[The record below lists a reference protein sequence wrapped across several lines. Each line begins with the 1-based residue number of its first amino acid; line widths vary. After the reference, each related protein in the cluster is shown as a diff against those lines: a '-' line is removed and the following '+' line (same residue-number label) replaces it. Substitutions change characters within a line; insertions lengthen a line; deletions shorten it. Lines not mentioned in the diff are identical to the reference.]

1 MVLQNLLIKAQK
13 KEIHMQGSITFNELG
28 IFIAFLLV
36 LVAGGYAI
44 MTLRNINGLVK
55 EATVLLQKNR
65 DHFNR
70 IIPNITD
77 ISENTANVAKEL
89 KNSVGEA
96 GQAIRTISHETTDTV
111 MTINQT
117 ADHLANYAIVIGEI
131 VKTLFN
137 VFSDN
142 KKT

>member
-1 MVLQNLLIKAQK
+1 
-13 KEIHMQGSITFNELG
+13 MQSSISLNELG
-28 IFIAFLLV
+28 IFIAFMLV
-36 LVAGGYAI
+36 SVAGGYAI
-44 MTLRNINGLVK
+44 LTLRNINGLVK
-55 EATVLLQKNR
+55 EATALLQKNK

-77 ISENTANVAKEL
+77 ISENTAIVAKEL

-96 GQAIRTISHETTDTV
+96 GQAIKTISHETADTV

-131 VKTLFN
+131 VKALLN
-137 VFSDN
+137 VFSEN

>member
-1 MVLQNLLIKAQK
+1 
-13 KEIHMQGSITFNELG
+13 MQGFITFNELG

-44 MTLRNINGLVK
+44 ITLRNINGLVK
-55 EATVLLQKNR
+55 EATALLQKNR

-77 ISENTANVAKEL
+77 ISENTANVTKEL

-111 MTINQT
+111 LTINQT
-117 ADHLANYAIVIGEI
+117 ADQLANYAIVIGEI
-131 VKTLFN
+131 VKAIFN
-137 VFSDN
+137 VFSEN
-142 KKT
+142 KKA

>member
-1 MVLQNLLIKAQK
+1 
-13 KEIHMQGSITFNELG
+13 MQGSITLNELG
-28 IFIAFLLV
+28 IFIAFMLV
-36 LVAGGYAI
+36 SVAGGYAI
-44 MTLRNINGLVK
+44 LTLRNINGLVK
-55 EATVLLQKNR
+55 EATALLQKNK

-77 ISENTANVAKEL
+77 ISENTAIVAKEL

-96 GQAIRTISHETTDTV
+96 GQAIKTISHETADTV

-131 VKTLFN
+131 VKTLLN
-137 VFSDN
+137 VFSEN